1 VDFKNSASVWGK
13 SNLRW
18 VTKTEAVLF
27 LSVLLQP
34 TPQKNGRFPP
44 SFLPIPKALQHSE
57 HEKKVAKVEQEG
69 KGSTLNIL
77 P

>member
-1 VDFKNSASVWGK
+1 
-13 SNLRW
+13 
-18 VTKTEAVLF
+18 VLF
-27 LSVLLQP
+27 IHGFYFSRHP
-34 TPQKNGRFPP
+34 KENGRFPP
-44 SFLPIPKALQHSE
+44 SFLPIAKALQHSE